1 VDNGLHLYDIILRP
15 VITEKS
21 TIMADELNHY
31 VFEVDP
37 RANKLQIK
45 DAVESIFKVDVVV
58 VRTMVIAPKRARR
71 GRKFYM
77 RTKAWKKAVV
87 TVAPGQNISL
97 FNV

>member
-1 VDNGLHLYDIILRP
+1 MTNELHLYDIILRP

-21 TIMADELNHY
+21 TLLADDLKHY

-45 DAVESIFKVDVVV
+45 HAIETIFKVDVAV
-58 VRTMVIAPKRARR
+58 VRTMVMAPKRARR

-77 RTKAWKKAVV
+77 RTKSWKKAVV
-87 TVAPGQNISL
+87 SLERGQSISL